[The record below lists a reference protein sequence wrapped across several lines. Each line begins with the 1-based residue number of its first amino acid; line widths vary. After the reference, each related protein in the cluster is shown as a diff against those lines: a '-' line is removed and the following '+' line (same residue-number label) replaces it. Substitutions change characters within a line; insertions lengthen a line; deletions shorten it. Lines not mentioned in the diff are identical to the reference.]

1 MLSRPQGVGTTAPDP
16 AARDTTIVH
25 AAIHPAIGVARVGN
39 SASEY
44 LIGPE
49 TPEPPP
55 AGTAYRDASGAL
67 KRQAARFRI
76 YGYNA
81 AGEVVRELTADS
93 ASIRWTVHV
102 ANRKAAWYQWAMAL
116 DVPEAAAL
124 KLPLRN
130 AKVEGADR
138 ASLVI
143 DGGPRIIAGKDTS
156 GKGHS
161 FTGLFMGVEVYLGEL
176 RTDAAGRLVF
186 LGGRGVSATPT
197 GSPIY
202 DPADPMTFINADG
215 WYDDTSDGPVT
226 AEVSI
231 EGRAVPVAPAWVIT
245 APPNYAPAA
254 FAVRTLYDL
263 LLDLFVA
270 AGQLPAPSGVSFA
283 DDVYPILRR
292 LSLLQW
298 VNRGFATQF
307 GWGGRYPFE
316 DPAFMARLARKP
328 GAAQEDREAELRRQV
343 LNSFRPPEP
352 TDNNALPWPWIYGDA
367 MDVPPAAT
375 PRQNASVS
383 ALQYRS
389 LQAWAAGQFEAD
401 HDPARARPGDLSQVP
416 LEQQPATL
424 DRAAL
429 EFCLA
434 DAFHPG
440 CEVTWPIRHL
450 TLFDQPF
457 RIRHRPA
464 GVAEPDYGPTLTPA
478 IALSPEG
485 PLQAQGPGDLTRWM
499 GLPWQADTA
508 FCRSGYSSKYDPYIP
523 TFWPARVPNQV
534 LTAEA
539 YAIVLDRS
547 LPLAERANAFA
558 GRALWTR
565 AIDAIG
571 PEPDKRMEHMVE
583 IFGDLGVVEP
593 RDGPSDDAAF
603 PAVMMVESTVTP
615 PVPPAPPAPVPSLA
629 APALHPEAALRQ
641 AALRETGEATAE
653 QVESWPR
660 PVHHPKTGA

>member
-1 MLSRPQGVGTTAPDP
+1 MRGLLGTELGQPGEEQDPARRGPPDDLLSRPQPRSRPSAARCQSQGLQHLHHPRALRDVLRHDGPAIGEAHGVRTERSQLRRRARHALQRILREGWLQLQHHRFSHHPGRQAGVRRCGGGPVELPAALPGEPAGAGGGAAVLRWDLSRHSTGDLPRAAGAELPAGGSPATRALAAAGPLETLPMETSMLSRPQGVGTTAPDP

-298 VNRGFATQF
+298 VHRGFATQF

-401 HDPARARPGDLSQVP
+401 HAPARARPG
-416 LEQQPATL
+416 
-424 DRAAL
+424 
-429 EFCLA
+429 
-434 DAFHPG
+434 
-440 CEVTWPIRHL
+440 
-450 TLFDQPF
+450 
-457 RIRHRPA
+457 
-464 GVAEPDYGPTLTPA
+464 
-478 IALSPEG
+478 
-485 PLQAQGPGDLTRWM
+485 LQRT
-499 GLPWQADTA
+499 
-508 FCRSGYSSKYDPYIP
+508 
-523 TFWPARVPNQV
+523 V
-534 LTAEA
+534 L
-539 YAIVLDRS
+539 
-547 LPLAERANAFA
+547 
-558 GRALWTR
+558 
-565 AIDAIG
+565 
-571 PEPDKRMEHMVE
+571 
-583 IFGDLGVVEP
+583 
-593 RDGPSDDAAF
+593 
-603 PAVMMVESTVTP
+603 
-615 PVPPAPPAPVPSLA
+615 
-629 APALHPEAALRQ
+629 Q
-641 AALRETGEATAE
+641 
-653 QVESWPR
+653 
-660 PVHHPKTGA
+660 